1 MSGMLS
7 KERRR
12 DVRVRTTLPV
22 EFAYGR
28 GRTYDLSVGGVSFE
42 TTVRLEVGAPI
53 RYSLLLT
60 GERAPK
66 SERMECFGNVV
77 RVTPL
82 GDSWRIA
89 ATIDNC
95 WFEDAEPPRERG
107 SSDN

>member
-7 KERRR
+7 MERRR
-12 DVRVRTTLPV
+12 DVRVRTNLPV

-42 TTVRLEVGAPI
+42 TTVRLEAGAPI

-60 GERAPK
+60 GEKARQH
-66 SERMECFGNVV
+66 ERMECFGTVV

-95 WFEDAEPPRERG
+95 WFEDGGQMRERG
-107 SSDN
+107 GSN